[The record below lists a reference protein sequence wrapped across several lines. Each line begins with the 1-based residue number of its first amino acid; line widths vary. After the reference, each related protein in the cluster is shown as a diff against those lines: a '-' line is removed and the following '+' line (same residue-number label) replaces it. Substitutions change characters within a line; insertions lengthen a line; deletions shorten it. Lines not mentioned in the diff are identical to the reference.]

1 MKILTTNIKLS
12 NQSDIHIYES
22 RGGYKSA
29 AKAMNLPAETIVEE
43 VKASG
48 LRGRGG
54 AGFPTGIKWGFVPK
68 NQDLPTYLVMNAD
81 ESEPGTF
88 KDKLLLEQDPHLCLE
103 GLIIAAKALNVH
115 LAIIYI
121 RGEYAYGAT
130 VMQKAI
136 KQAYLAGYLGE
147 KIFKS
152 KYALDVILHRGAG
165 AYICGEETALLNSIE
180 GKRGQPRLKPPFPAV
195 SGLYGCPTI
204 INNVE
209 TLANLPW
216 IIEHSGSSYAK
227 IGTAKSTGTK
237 LISVSGNVSQPGVY
251 EVELGYPVL
260 DFIQNECRGIA
271 NGKKLKAV
279 IPGGSSVAV
288 LRADE
293 LNNLKLDY
301 ESLLAAGSMLGSG
314 GMIVLDETIDMVE
327 VCANLQ
333 NFYAYESC
341 GQCTPCREGGHWVE
355 KLCRKLVNGTGTR
368 KDLDLVQSVCS
379 GIAGKTICPFGDALV
394 SPTLSF
400 IKKFPEEFEK
410 KIFRIKTY
418 VR

>member
-1 MKILTTNIKLS
+1 
-12 NQSDIHIYES
+12 
-22 RGGYKSA
+22 
-29 AKAMNLPAETIVEE
+29 
-43 VKASG
+43 

-54 AGFPTGIKWGFVPK
+54 AGFPTGIKWGFLPK

-88 KDKLLLEQDPHLCLE
+88 KDRLLLEQDPHLCLE

-180 GKRGQPRLKPPFPAV
+180 GKRGQPRLKPPFPTV

-216 IIEHSGSSYAK
+216 IIEHGGSSYAK
-227 IGTAKSTGTK
+227 IGTAKSTGAK
-237 LISVSGNVSQPGVY
+237 LISVSGNISRPGVY
-251 EVELGYPVL
+251 EVELGYPIL

-293 LNNLKLDY
+293 LNNVKLDY

-327 VCANLQ
+327 ACANLQ

-341 GQCTPCREGGHWVE
+341 GQCAPCREGGRWVE
-355 KLCRKLVNGTGTR
+355 KLCRKLANGTGTR

>member
-1 MKILTTNIKLS
+1 MKILTANVKLS
-12 NQSDIHIYES
+12 NQSDIRIYES

-29 AKAMNLPAETIVEE
+29 AKAMSLPSETIIEE
-43 VKASG
+43 VKTSG

-54 AGFPTGIKWGFVPK
+54 AGFPTGTKWGFVPK
-68 NQDLPTYLVMNAD
+68 NPELPVYLVMNAD

-88 KDKLLLEQDPHLCLE
+88 KDKLLLEQNPHLCLE
-103 GLIIAAKALNVH
+103 GLIIAARALSVH
-115 LAIIYI
+115 LAVIYI
-121 RGEYAYGAT
+121 RGEYARAASI
-130 VMQKAI
+130 MQKTV
-136 KQAYLAGYLGE
+136 KQAYAAGYLGE

-152 KYALDVILHRGAG
+152 KYALDVVVHRGAG

-195 SGLYGCPTI
+195 SGLYGCPTV

-216 IIEHSGSSYAK
+216 IIENGGAAYAK
-227 IGTAKSTGTK
+227 IGTQKSTGTK
-237 LISVSGNVSQPGVY
+237 LFSVSGNVNRPGVY
-251 EVELGYPVL
+251 EVELGYPIL
-260 DFIQNECRGIA
+260 DFIQEECRGIA

-279 IPGGSSVAV
+279 IPGGSSVSV

-293 LNNLKLDY
+293 LKNVTLDY
-301 ESLLAAGSMLGSG
+301 ESLTAAGSMLGSG
-314 GMIVLDETIDMVE
+314 GMIVLDETADMVAA
-327 VCANLQ
+327 CANLQ
-333 NFYAYESC
+333 NFYAHESC

-355 KLCRKLVNGTGTR
+355 KLCRKLANGTGTR
-368 KDLDLVQSVCS
+368 RDLELVQSVCS
-379 GIAGKTICPFGDALV
+379 EIAGKTICPFGDALV
-394 SPTLSF
+394 TPTLSF

-410 KIFRIKTY
+410 KIFRTKTY